1 MITTRANIA
10 AALSLVAGVTGY
22 AKKPKVTKA
31 GDAWPLINEL
41 TRGPGASFQT
51 TWRIAVTIGADEGTA
66 IDQFDTLVPEVTQA
80 LQAVAY
86 VDSARPITVP
96 TEAGDLYGVEI
107 IARSE

>member
-10 AALSLVAGVTGY
+10 AALTTVAGVTGY
-22 AKKPKVTKA
+22 AKKPKVTRA
-31 GDAWPLINEL
+31 GDAWPLINQL
-41 TRGPGASFQT
+41 TRGPGATFQT
-51 TWRIAVTIGADEGTA
+51 EWRIAVTIGADEGSA
-66 IDQFDTLVPEVTQA
+66 IDRFDSLVPEITQA

-86 VDSARPITVP
+86 VDLARPITIP